1 MINVISRAPSDSF
14 TFDLF
19 CNLVENT
26 VADHEAYY
34 MWAGQM
40 DTFKQ
45 FLNHATFTKPTVII
59 GIKDLL
65 DLWQDYDFWQDTA
78 APGTYL
84 LACMAKNNPDK
95 KFIIFTSLE
104 NLTQSFNKLDVTNIQ
119 VIPWGGD
126 ITNQAKLYPQV
137 TPIYNKNFDSA
148 KTFISL
154 NRNPRAHRLVLLS
167 YLFGN
172 GYNQQGH
179 ITFLGQRQT
188 VLPSCILDRISW
200 QFDDHHSKARASIIS
215 GYKKIYN
222 NPDLAVIDPDAV
234 YSDTN
239 DNVVNDNVDNFVKRL
254 STDYQ
259 NSFVEIV
266 NESSFTDP
274 AYLITEKFLNSVYAC
289 NFPIIMS
296 GVGAVNHLR
305 QIGFDLFDHVV
316 DHSYDQIANPID
328 RIISAVESNKQIL
341 LDSDWVK
348 QAWSA
353 NVDRF
358 QHNVG
363 IAKSH
368 MYNWYADR
376 ACHQYKNI
384 RWN

>member
-1 MINVISRAPSDSF
+1 MINVISRAPGDSF

-19 CNLVENT
+19 CNLVKNT
-26 VADHEAYY
+26 AAEYEAYY
-34 MWAGQM
+34 MWAGQL
-40 DTFKQ
+40 DTFKN
-45 FLNHATFTKPTVII
+45 FLNHATFTKSTVII

-65 DLWQDYDFWQDTA
+65 DLWQDYDFWQDTI
-78 APGTYL
+78 APGAYL
-84 LACMAKNNPDK
+84 LACMAKSNPDK

-104 NLTQSFNKLDVTNIQ
+104 NLDQSFNKLDVTNIQ

-126 ITNQAKLYPQV
+126 ITNQANLYPQV
-137 TPIYNKNFDSA
+137 PPIYNKNFDSA

-172 GYNQQGH
+172 KYNQQGH

-200 QFDDHHSKARASIIS
+200 QFDDCHSKARESIIS

-222 NPDLAVIDPDAV
+222 NPDLAVIDSDAV
-234 YSDTN
+234 YSST
-239 DNVVNDNVDNFVKRL
+239 NDNVDNFVKRL
-254 STDYQ
+254 SLDYQ

-296 GVGAVNHLR
+296 GVGAVDHLR

-316 DHSYDQIANPID
+316 DHSYDLIANPID
-328 RIISAVESNKQIL
+328 RIISAIESNKQIL
-341 LDSDWVK
+341 LDPDWAK

-358 QHNVG
+358 RYNVD
-363 IAKSH
+363 IAKSR
-368 MYNWYADR
+368 MYEWYASR
-376 ACHQYKNI
+376 AVQQYNNI
-384 RWN
+384 EWNNNA